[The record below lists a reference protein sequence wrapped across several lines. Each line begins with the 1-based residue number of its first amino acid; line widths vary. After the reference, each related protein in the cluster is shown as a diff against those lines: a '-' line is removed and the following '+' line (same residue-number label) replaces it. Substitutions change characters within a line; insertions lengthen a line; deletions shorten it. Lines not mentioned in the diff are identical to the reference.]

1 LAIINNFIMK
11 KKIILVVCGGTSSE
25 REISLKSGKACSK
38 AIKKLKYKVLNFDPA
53 KDDFK
58 KIKNYDVDL
67 IFNALHGKDGED
79 GIAQSYFEYFKIP
92 YTHSG
97 ILSSMNS
104 MDKIVSKKIFKKS
117 KIRTP
122 AYIELNTIN
131 YLNTLKEKNILKSGL
146 TYPLVLKPSDEGSS
160 IGVKIC
166 KNFTE
171 LRKNVTDLI
180 KRYKTL
186 IVENFIGGQ
195 EIQVAVING
204 KSLGAIELKPKR
216 KFYDYKA
223 KYFKSAQTQHL
234 MPANLSNKKY
244 KEVLDI
250 AKKAHNALKCRGLTR
265 SDFKFEDNKFYLLEI
280 NTQPGMT
287 DLSLVPEIAK
297 HVNISF
303 QKLVKNIIDDA
314 SNNR

>member
-1 LAIINNFIMK
+1 MK
-11 KKIILVVCGGTSSE
+11 KKTILVVCGGTSSE
-25 REISLKSGKACSK
+25 REISLKSGKACSY
-38 AIKKLKYKVLNFDPA
+38 AIRKLKYKVLNFDPA
-53 KDDFK
+53 KKDFK
-58 KIKNYDVDL
+58 KIKNYKVDL
-67 IFNALHGKDGED
+67 IFNALHGRDGED

-104 MDKIVSKKIFKKS
+104 MDKVISKKAFKKN

-122 AYIELNTIN
+122 VYIELNSIN
-131 YLNTLKEKNILKSGL
+131 YLNILKKKNILKSGL
-146 TYPLVLKPSDEGSS
+146 AYPLVLKPSNEGSS

-166 KNFTE
+166 SNFIELKKNANE
-171 LRKNVTDLI
+171 LI
-180 KRYKTL
+180 KKYKTL
-186 IVENFIGGQ
+186 LIENFIGGQ

-223 KYFKSAQTQHL
+223 KYSKSAKTQHL
-234 MPANLSNKKY
+234 MPANLSKEKY
-244 KEVLDI
+244 EEVLGL
-250 AKKAHNALKCRGLTR
+250 AKKAHKALKCRGVTR
-265 SDFKFEDNKFYLLEI
+265 SDFKFKNNKFYLLEI

-297 HVNISF
+297 YVNISF
-303 QKLVKNIIDDA
+303 QKLIKTIIDD
-314 SNNR
+314 SSINR